1 MDRNLTYL
9 NLQRITTLMKPCCHV
24 EFLLPW
30 QLSLVERCLGKAKVP
45 GPNPGQGSYIWL
57 KEQFLLYSNFQRS
70 ENQYQDDPSLL
81 LAEEIKPFFIDRG
94 NSNSRNVC
102 SFLLISLL
110 NLYSYTFDTFSSCI
124 HSISIL
130 DNNAGLKLLF
140 QGIPYYSFSY
150 FQLLLNSFFKATLYQ
165 AELPR

>member
-1 MDRNLTYL
+1 MQNS
-9 NLQRITTLMKPCCHV
+9 C
-24 EFLLPW
+24 
-30 QLSLVERCLGKAKVP
+30 CLGSSAWQSVA
-45 GPNPGQGSYIWL
+45 L
-57 KEQFLLYSNFQRS
+57 VRQRS
-70 ENQYQDDPSLL
+70 RVQIPAKALIFDLRSNSCFIRIFNDLRISTKMECLHPSLL

-150 FQLLLNSFFKATLYQ
+150 FQLLLNSFFKATQRIQLR
-165 AELPR
+165 LI